1 VTKIAQVGNLVG
13 TILKEPV
20 ERLRAMEAQRE
31 EEIDEA
37 MEAQAEQKYMA
48 VQPVKKKFKVSIAMA
63 QKSGD
68 EAKLKE
74 LQE

>member
-1 VTKIAQVGNLVG
+1 
-13 TILKEPV
+13 
-20 ERLRAMEAQRE
+20 MEAQRE